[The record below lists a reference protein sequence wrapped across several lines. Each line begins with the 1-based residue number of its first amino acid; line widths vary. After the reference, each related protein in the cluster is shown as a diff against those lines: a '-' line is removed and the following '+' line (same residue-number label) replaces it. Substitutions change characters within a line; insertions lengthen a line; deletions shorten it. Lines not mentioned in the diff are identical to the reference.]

1 MRNINLY
8 RLAKIQRQST
18 PLLRHARLG
27 AFVLVPLLI
36 AHASWLG
43 WQLQQAKQRTEQL
56 RVGAELIQQ
65 EREQLEEN
73 FRLPV
78 LDEALPLEL
87 AKAEAVNRE
96 LERLDDYLRLLDS
109 AAVGGYASVLQG
121 LSERHQQGIWLTRIE
136 LNEGLAL
143 LRLRGNA
150 SSQAQVKPYLDS
162 LGGHGAFTGRLFRQF
177 ELKRDEAGFQHF
189 SLSSDLQEATP

>member
-8 RLAKIQRQST
+8 RLEKPRRQST
-18 PLLRHARLG
+18 PLLHYAKLG
-27 AFVLVPLLI
+27 VFVLVPLLI
-36 AHASWLG
+36 VHASWLV
-43 WQLQQAKQRTEQL
+43 WQLHQAKQRTAQL

-65 EREQLEEN
+65 ERAQLEAT

-78 LDEALPLEL
+78 LDDALPLEL
-87 AKAEAVNRE
+87 AKVEGVNRE
-96 LERLDDYLRLLDS
+96 LERLEDYLRLLDS
-109 AAVGGYASVLQG
+109 AAAGGYANVLQG
-121 LSERHQQGIWLTRIE
+121 LSERHQTGIWLTRIE
-136 LNEGLAL
+136 LHEGLAL

-189 SLSSDLQEATP
+189 SLSSDLQEATR